1 MARSKRLADKGRF
14 WRSMVEQQ
22 RQGGLTV
29 REFCRERGISE
40 PSFYA
45 WRKELQR
52 RDDAQQSAGG
62 QRSGAGNASGSGRVA
77 ARESRGRLIPVEIVG
92 SRCEGEG
99 APEGHQTNRPL
110 EIGTPGGFTLRFD
123 QDTRP
128 ETVLCLLEVIGR
140 CTREGAA
147 SC

>member
-1 MARSKRLADKGRF
+1 MARCKRLADKERF
-14 WRSMVEQQ
+14 WRSMVKQQ
-22 RQGGLTV
+22 RQGGATI
-29 REFCRERGISE
+29 RTFCREQGISE

-52 RDDAQQSAGG
+52 RDAERSAGA
-62 QRSGAGNASGSGRVA
+62 RSAAVGRRVA
-77 ARESRGRLIPVEIVG
+77 AGESEGRLIPVEVVG
-92 SRCEGEG
+92 GRRKG
-99 APEGHQTNRPL
+99 AGVPDGHQTHQPL
-110 EIGTPGGFTLRFD
+110 EIAAPGGFTLRFD